1 MIEVLGVKLSVEA
14 IGFIAAFVASEVIG
28 ASKLKENSVAQL
40 VKTLIDTLKPSR
52 KEDEKVAEVKK
63 AAELLAQT
71 LRQLGE
77 DEV

>member
-1 MIEVLGVKLSVEA
+1 MIEILGVKIGYEA
-14 IGFIAAFVASEVIG
+14 LAFLVAFVASEVIG

-40 VKTLIDTLKPSR
+40 AKSLIDTLKPSR

-71 LRQLGE
+71 LRQLG
-77 DEV
+77 D